1 VVILDLTVERGMG
14 GIETLAELR
23 KLEPRVRAII
33 SSGFA
38 KDPVMQ
44 NPGAHGFV
52 GSVAKPYEPQTL
64 AHALQLARPPQ
75 TPPTV

>member
-1 VVILDLTVERGMG
+1 
-14 GIETLAELR
+14 
-23 KLEPRVRAII
+23 
-33 SSGFA
+33 
-38 KDPVMQ
+38 MQ